1 MNTLVSKTAPF
12 PTTKKRSK
20 SLAEISKE
28 LTEMT
33 HPEKR
38 NVMGGVVFRIRR
50 KKKLCGNI
58 VPQ

>member
-12 PTTKKRSK
+12 SVAKKPSK
-20 SLAEISKE
+20 SLTQISKE
-28 LTEMT
+28 LMEITDAQKQT
-33 HPEKR
+33 L
-38 NVMGGVVFRIRR
+38 MGGVVFRIRR